1 VAAAVCPICT
11 GRGMIARG
19 TAVQY
24 CMCPIGRAKKD
35 LWLAIPEDLRAEE
48 EVSYPTLPDV
58 LERKRKGVA

>member
-24 CMCPIGRAKKD
+24 CMCPVGRAKKD
-35 LWLAIPEDLRAEE
+35 LWLSVPEDLRVEE
-48 EVSYPTLPDV
+48 EANYPTLPD
-58 LERKRKGVA
+58 LPQKTRDVA